1 MLRNSVPKVL
11 AFKQAK
17 HNSVHLKPNRKG
29 LLKLRKKIYS
39 FNDSPNPKR
48 STDDFV
54 SYLFLGYCFSQ
65 KNPAFP
71 QNERN
76 KTTPIYTSK

>member
-39 FNDSPNPKR
+39 FSDSPNPKR
-48 STDDFV
+48 STDGSV
-54 SYLFLGYCFSQ
+54 S
-65 KNPAFP
+65 
-71 QNERN
+71 
-76 KTTPIYTSK
+76 